1 MNQHCYPCAIRYD
14 YIVKAET
21 SVQDAEIIYEKSLIG
36 NVTEARVKPKNPTSY
51 EPELLY
57 KNVSKSLV
65 DKIYH
70 LYEEDFRIFGYRP
83 DDARNIAKNE
93 TLRRRRRKSRPST
106 QKIRTSQKCS
116 GVMH

>member
-1 MNQHCYPCAIRYD
+1 MIRYD

-21 SVQDAEIIYEKSLIG
+21 SDQDAEIIYEKSLIG
-36 NVTEARVKPKNPTSY
+36 NVTEARVPPRYSTSLDK
-51 EPELLY
+51 PELLY

-83 DDARNIAKNE
+83 DDARSIAKNE
-93 TLRRRRRKSRPST
+93 TLRRRRRRSRPSA
-106 QKIRTSQKCS
+106 QKKSN
-116 GVMH
+116 